1 MEGRLVKGQIGVIG
15 GAECSPEIY
24 EIACPKVALWP
35 DVGREIATNG
45 FALVCGGLG
54 GVMPKVALW
63 PEAACR
69 GAKARGG
76 ITIGLLPTSDNRRW
90 PFGQKDANPYCD
102 LVIPTGL
109 GHARN
114 VLVVHAADALVAVD
128 GEAGTLS
135 EIAIALP
142 EVALWPMIGKPIVG
156 IKSWALEGRVPQTE
170 RGGEAVAMLME
181 MLG

>member
-1 MEGRLVKGQIGVIG
+1 MEGRMVKGQIGVIAG
-15 GAECSPEIY
+15 GGPLASGAVCSPEIY

-35 DVGREIATNG
+35 
-45 FALVCGGLG
+45 
-54 GVMPKVALW
+54 
-63 PEAACR
+63 EAACQ
-69 GAKARGG
+69 GAKEAGG
-76 ITIGLLPTSDNRRW
+76 ITIGLLPTGNK
-90 PFGQKDANPYCD
+90 GDANPYCD

-114 VLVVHAADALVAVD
+114 VLVVHASDALVAVAGGGPLAN

-142 EVALWPMIGKPIVG
+142 EVALWPKKGKPIVG
-156 IKSWALEGRVPQTE
+156 IKSWELEGRVPQAG

>member
-15 GAECSPEIY
+15 GAVCSPEVY
-24 EIACPKVALWP
+24 EIAC
-35 DVGREIATNG
+35 DVGREIARNG

-54 GVMPKVALW
+54 GVM
-63 PEAACR
+63 EAACQ
-69 GAKARGG
+69 GAKKAGG
-76 ITIGLLPTSDNRRW
+76 ITIGLLPTSDK
-90 PFGQKDANPYCD
+90 KDANPYCD

-114 VLVVHAADALVAVD
+114 VLLVHAADALVAVD

-135 EIAIALP
+135 EIAIALK
-142 EVALWPMIGKPIVG
+142 IGKPIVG
-156 IKSWALEGRVPQTE
+156 IKSWALEGRVPQVE
-170 RGGEAVAMLME
+170 RGDEAVAMLME